1 MNASNSKENTIYYR
15 LKKNEYDILK
25 RAFRHAERDLG
36 KNEEI
41 DANFSGTTCV
51 MVFQIGERLICANV
65 GDSRA
70 IIDKGINND
79 VTPLGIDQ
87 KPDDPIESQRI
98 IENGGEIS

>member
-1 MNASNSKENTIYYR
+1 
-15 LKKNEYDILK
+15 
-25 RAFRHAERDLG
+25 
-36 KNEEI
+36 
-41 DANFSGTTCV
+41 

-70 IIDKGINND
+70 IIVKGINND
-79 VTPLGIDQ
+79 VTPLSIDQ